1 MYELTGNIIKSI
13 PEKKVNG
20 VRFIHREGSDN
31 LVVSFSAFT
40 SFGQEQKY
48 NYINNVS
55 SKNALLSFL
64 DSDLPQSDPRGT
76 YYLDF
81 IGDELLSYIKNLGQV
96 ISDAANRNNIS
107 KDRIYIIGSSKG
119 AVGALLCAFLCG
131 YDNVI
136 VNAPQF
142 RIGSY
147 VKRRSVDILN
157 FMLSKHDMYHLD
169 TIVQNIIMNSDFN
182 PRNIV
187 ITCGIDDIYHLKEIE
202 MYESVF
208 ISKKILYNKIVFSG
222 EHDDESIINYRKV
235 MTKIIP

>member
-1 MYELTGNIIKSI
+1 MHELTGNVIKSI
-13 PEKKVNG
+13 PERKFNG
-20 VRFIHREGSDN
+20 VRYIHREGCEN

-48 NYINNVS
+48 NYINNIS
-55 SKNALLSFL
+55 SQNALLSFL

-81 IGDELLSYIKNLGQV
+81 VGDQLLTYISNIGKIINDIAEK
-96 ISDAANRNNIS
+96 NNID
-107 KDRIYIIGSSKG
+107 KKNIFIIGSSKG
-119 AVGALLCAFLCG
+119 AVGALLCAFICG

-147 VKRRSVDILN
+147 VKRRSIDILN
-157 FMLSKHDMYHLD
+157 FMLSKHDMYCLD
-169 TIVQNIIMNSDFN
+169 TIVHDAIIKSEFN
-182 PRNIV
+182 PSNIV
-187 ITCGIDDIYHLKEIE
+187 ITCGIDDLYHLKEVE
-202 MYESVF
+202 MYESIF

-222 EHDDESIINYRKV
+222 GHDDMSIVNYRETI
-235 MTKIIP
+235 TKIIP

>member
-13 PEKKVNG
+13 PENIFNG

-40 SFGQEQKY
+40 SFGQDQKY

-55 SKNALLSFL
+55 SQNALLSFL
-64 DSDLPQSDPRGT
+64 DSDLPEKDPRGT

-81 IGDELLSYIKNLGQV
+81 ISDDMLSYIKNIGRV
-96 ISDAANRNNIS
+96 IEEAAKKNDIS
-107 KDRIYIIGSSKG
+107 KDKIYLIGSSKG
-119 AVGALLCAFLCG
+119 AVGALLCAFVCG

-147 VKRRSVDILN
+147 VKRRSIDVLN
-157 FMLSKHDMYHLD
+157 LMLSKYDMYFLD
-169 TIVQNIIMNSDFN
+169 TITLDLISKSDSKPNNIT
-182 PRNIV
+182 
-187 ITCGIDDIYHLKEIE
+187 ITCGVDDLYHLKEVE
-202 MYESVF
+202 MYESAFVA
-208 ISKKILYNKIVFSG
+208 KKILYNKIVFSG
-222 EHDDESIINYRKV
+222 GHDDVSIINYREII
-235 MTKIIP
+235 TKAIP